1 MVATKRPCSVK
12 GAERAARY
20 SFWLAGLGARRALRA
35 EHGIGEGSQQRA
47 SFISRRAHRHIAVVP
62 RSFLISRCLSKYCK
76 SHLPRSSLRRCW
88 ALLQIS
94 AKSSWSKSRRS
105 FCMAQLHEI
114 FGRKR
119 CTLVRVLIP
128 SVRFR
133 VFSWVG
139 ENGFVNPAEL
149 FRGLGR
155 MKQLHSKGYQGRMT
169 RIEDD
174 CRSIVALRDVNGSAD
189 RRPDHIERNGQ
200 LPVRWLVARHKWL

>member
-1 MVATKRPCSVK
+1 MECRGGNQKDLFRRRNKMAGTIHLLVAILALTAHQAEGVVLA
-12 GAERAARY
+12 GAVAACQLHLAAR
-20 SFWLAGLGARRALRA
+20 
-35 EHGIGEGSQQRA
+35 A
-47 SFISRRAHRHIAVVP
+47 STYCGRSSVV
-62 RSFLISRCLSKYCK
+62 LVSRCLSKYCK

-155 MKQLHSKGYQGRMT
+155 MKQTSQQGLP
-169 RIEDD
+169 
-174 CRSIVALRDVNGSAD
+174 RSNDT
-189 RRPDHIERNGQ
+189 H
-200 LPVRWLVARHKWL
+200 

>member
-1 MVATKRPCSVK
+1 MKCHGGNQKDPVPSKEQN
-12 GAERAARY
+12 ERRGTL
-20 SFWLAGLGARRALRA
+20 SGSGLGARRAHVLSMYR
-35 EHGIGEGSQQRA
+35 GGESAACQL
-47 SFISRRAHRHIAVVP
+47 ISRRAHRHIAGRSSVV
-62 RSFLISRCLSKYCK
+62 LISRCLSKYCK

-119 CTLVRVLIP
+119 CTLVQGFDT

-149 FRGLGR
+149 FRGL
-155 MKQLHSKGYQGRMT
+155 
-169 RIEDD
+169 D
-174 CRSIVALRDVNGSAD
+174 A
-189 RRPDHIERNGQ
+189 
-200 LPVRWLVARHKWL
+200 